1 MAPTWRGPNPD
12 PEVRAALKADKASKV
27 KATPKES
34 TNDAAY
40 FPLFRKQ
47 PQSSS
52 KSKQTKPKGKVKI
65 PTIEEGSQEDEDNKA
80 RYFWPSH
87 HFPSLSQSHPHRLGP
102 DIHPAMSSCP
112 SRPPHAILTDLEDEE
127 VFARVGL
134 VLKAVCF
141 DLRLI
146 ILDLTTCYLE
156 FEPLLHSSPQIFTK
170 EQWIG
175 VSEVPHS
182 VRGFKIGIALEM
194 RHQVLA
200 WLSFDNLW
208 NVGGGLDL
216 VSVFLLINLKNSF
229 DGAQLRI
236 IYSFNNCAFQILFF
250 NTGSGARSPLTGWKL
265 SERSRELKQKKSSST
280 TIYAFFT
287 NTQNTPLNGGGSYS
301 LDDIFRLAG
310 LPPLLLAR
318 VVFASPE
325 MWARLGESYVRFAS
339 ERWFKT
345 NQYLKASR
353 NRNAP
358 GEFAISA
365 SLKEQLVYPTKL
377 RVHGK
382 ARATVSKCLAEA
394 VRKYNVRKYNLA
406 SKRTHEEASKP
417 IFSRNNSLMSVDEHP
432 FDLAELTPGLLLYG
446 HLGNLIVGEHW
457 DELLTQ
463 SKADL
468 KRDRILVEE
477 LNVLPAHLTRLQRLS
492 LTPLTHL
499 TEPEIALLR
508 DSFGINPIT
517 AYFNKL
523 YASKNTP
530 KVKINRAELSLFRDP
545 IENYCPTRLYAVPQT
560 NKTVWTLLDIPHRT
574 EDLQDV
580 ACFSQAELHIRTFKH
595 VKENTKG
602 WTVGPLDFCGHGRVF
617 NNGPS
622 TFRCLLR
629 IICASE
635 ERRAALVATGGV
647 KAGRK
652 IMHSRIQAR
661 LTCLKSALK
670 LEDPKLTRA
679 RARTELKARE
689 EAGVKAEMAEMA
701 IHVLEETGYTMDDLE
716 MEMEM
721 DETGAVDC
729 DMDTT

>member
-12 PEVRAALKADKASKV
+12 PEVRAALKALKADKASKV
-27 KATPKES
+27 KATPKPAES
-34 TNDAAY
+34 PNDTAY

-47 PQSSS
+47 SQSSS

-65 PTIEEGSQEDEDNKA
+65 PTVEEGSQEDEDNKA

-175 VSEVPHS
+175 VSEV
-182 VRGFKIGIALEM
+182 RGFKIGIALEM

-216 VSVFLLINLKNSF
+216 VSLRWRSIENYLFLQQFRVPDPVLQYWEWCTFTANWLEVE
-229 DGAQLRI
+229 
-236 IYSFNNCAFQILFF
+236 
-250 NTGSGARSPLTGWKL
+250 RSPVKV
-265 SERSRELKQKKSSST
+265 
-280 TIYAFFT
+280 I
-287 NTQNTPLNGGGSYS
+287 PLMTYS
-301 LDDIFRLAG
+301 DWL
-310 LPPLLLAR
+310 
-318 VVFASPE
+318 
-325 MWARLGESYVRFAS
+325 MWACLGESYVHFAS

-377 RVHGK
+377 CVHGK
-382 ARATVSKCLAEA
+382 ARAPVSKRLAEA
-394 VRKYNVRKYNLA
+394 VPKYNLA

-417 IFSRNNSLMSVDEHP
+417 IFSRNNSLMSVNEHP
-432 FDLAELTPGLLLYG
+432 FDLAELMPGLLLYG

-463 SKADL
+463 SKANL
-468 KRDRILVEE
+468 KRDHILVEE
-477 LNVLPAHLTRLQRLS
+477 LNALPAHLTRLQRLS

-523 YASKNTP
+523 YASKNPP
-530 KVKINRAELSLFRDP
+530 KVKINRAELSLLRNP

-580 ACFSQAELHIRTFKH
+580 ACFSQAELHIHTFKH

-602 WTVGPLDFCGHGRVF
+602 WTFLCLISKGKQIGVQSIPKHCG
-617 NNGPS
+617 S
-622 TFRCLLR
+622 
-629 IICASE
+629 
-635 ERRAALVATGGV
+635 
-647 KAGRK
+647 
-652 IMHSRIQAR
+652 
-661 LTCLKSALK
+661 LK
-670 LEDPKLTRA
+670 LEDPELTRA

-689 EAGVKAEMAEMA
+689 EAGVKAEMAVR
-701 IHVLEETGYTMDDLE
+701 VLEETGYTMDNL
-716 MEMEM
+716 EMEM